1 MKLDELK
8 EKIQNGNYTIQDFT
22 ACYKELAQN
31 LIEFQKILEDVYE
44 NDKDNLEI
52 RNLLSQVSTKN
63 SSVLV
68 DRMKRLGF
76 ALRKNKIVKESLIN
90 SGYRLMEQTRAGK
103 RDDVYYGLLRIFI
116 SAKESFPL
124 DLIEAFKPH
133 YSDEMFKVLIFSFL
147 SGVISQEEKTIN
159 QEN

>member
-22 ACYKELAQN
+22 TCYKELAQN